1 MKRETE
7 SVRKPEKL
15 DQKFM
20 HNNLLQGMLN
30 VLDRRIR
37 QCWEATPLQN
47 HPDAQPLSVRSITKL
62 NLANV

>member
-7 SVRKPEKL
+7 RVSKPEKL

-37 QCWEATPLQN
+37 QCWEATPL
-47 HPDAQPLSVRSITKL
+47 
-62 NLANV
+62 